1 MRTHKAGSKV
11 CKFVV
16 RRPLSLTC
24 AQDRMPGNWG
34 SLSGHLCPPQ
44 VFFCFVIFIF
54 LCPSQGFFVFLFY
67 IFYIFVP
74 TTGFFGYCFIF
85 SIFLCQPQVFF
96 KFYSIYI
103 LCPPQCFLFCF
114 SLLIFS
120 FSFVVS
126 IKTFCQIATWT
137 SMLLSIFLF
146 WAIEIILVLFMRKP
160 SVISITW
167 FTESTISNLTFIV
180 RCV

>member
-1 MRTHKAGSKV
+1 MRR
-11 CKFVV
+11 V

-24 AQDRMPGNWG
+24 ARDRMPGNWG

-54 LCPSQGFFVFLFY
+54 LCPSQGFFVF
-67 IFYIFVP
+67 
-74 TTGFFGYCFIF
+74 CFIF
-85 SIFLCQPQVFF
+85 FIFLCPPQGFLVIVLYFLYFCANHKFFF

-103 LCPPQCFLFCF
+103 LCPPQCFCFF
-114 SLLIFS
+114 SLLFFFS
-120 FSFVVS
+120 FLFVVS

-137 SMLLSIFLF
+137 LMLLSIFLF
-146 WAIEIILVLFMRKP
+146 WAIEIILVLFLRKP

>member
-44 VFFCFVIFIF
+44 VFFVLWF
-54 LCPSQGFFVFLFY
+54 LYFCVHHKVFLFFVLYFLYFCAHHRFFWLLFY

-74 TTGFFGYCFIF
+74 TTSF
-85 SIFLCQPQVFF
+85 FF

-167 FTESTISNLTFIV
+167 FTESTIRNLAFIV